1 MVSKLRLVLS
11 ISILFL
17 SYYGFAQRDYW
28 KQEFAHGNLKKSIS
42 NRFDVQKGT
51 VFSFEED
58 VFKNKLRNAKFSKNK
73 YTTVQFPNERGELI
87 SFTVTETPVLSK
99 ELAAKYPN
107 IKSYSGYSLK
117 NGKDK
122 IRFSVSHI
130 GVQAM
135 IVHANKKGNT
145 YLQKTSDENYVIYNR
160 AGETLVNKEFICT
173 TKTSIEQSKS
183 GLTLKQVD
191 DQQLRKFRLA
201 VSASGEY
208 TAFHGGTV
216 ADALAA
222 INATVTRIN
231 EVFETDLAV
240 TLELVSNTDAV
251 IYTDSETDP
260 YDGNLNTQ
268 VQNTLTTNIGEEN
281 YDIGHLFHKDEATG
295 NAGFIGAVCI
305 DNRKGSGYAANP
317 NPVGDA
323 YDLDYVTHEIG
334 HQFGANHTWSFE
346 SEGTQVQA
354 EPGSGTTI
362 MGYAGITGINNVALN
377 GDDYFHYY
385 SIFQISEYL
394 ETVSCAEVTALT
406 NTPPVIVPN
415 GDFIIPKSTPFALTG
430 NATDIDVND
439 VLTYTW
445 EQIDDGLVTQATF
458 GPTNPSGANFR
469 SQRPTT
475 DSIRY
480 FPKLSSVLEGNLT
493 QTNPTVDS
501 PWETVSDVERE
512 MNFALTVRDN
522 AIGGG
527 QVVSDVINVLV
538 VSSAGPFQITS
549 QSTNQVYTAGT
560 VQNIT
565 WDVANT
571 DKAPVNLQA
580 VDILLSIDGG
590 VTFPISLAENV
601 PNDGDHKIVLPGNP
615 TTMARI
621 MVKASD
627 NIFFAVNAADFT
639 IEEAE
644 IVLNFAEL
652 EYEVCQ
658 PNDLITTFDY
668 ETYLGFSEEVTFSVP
683 NPPLGLNITF
693 SPETATIN
701 VPVTVT
707 FSNTGGVPEALYAIE
722 VEASSVSITKQ
733 VVLDL
738 SVYDD
743 VFPDAVLLAPADGG
757 LDISANTFLEWEDTA
772 SYSSYDVQ
780 VATDLAFNNII
791 ETSTV
796 FTNTYTPSNI
806 SYETTYFWRVK
817 PINGCG
823 EGIFSVPFS
832 FTTIE
837 FNCDNNVAEGLPLDI
852 SATGT
857 PTITSKIP
865 FYDDIAL
872 ADINVN
878 IELDHTYLADLVVK
892 LISPAGTTVVLLSS
906 SCGDLQNI
914 NATFDDDAPNFICN
928 GDPAISG
935 MVKPLGSLSSFVGE
949 SILGEWTLEIN
960 DNAASD
966 GGALKAFSLD
976 ICVEGAFRPDADND
990 GVFDDGD
997 DLCLGTPDGVEVDLT
1012 GCPVYRFANNNFSVL
1027 LNSEACRN
1035 SDDGS
1040 INITALQSLDYEI
1053 MVSGNGVNVSDNF
1066 TDTYTLGN
1074 LMSGNY
1080 TVCIGATDGAL
1091 VYEEHCF
1098 EVVITQPDVLN
1109 VSSRTSI
1116 DGKLTVITL
1125 QGSDLYNI
1133 ELNGVVIQT
1142 TESEITI
1149 NLKNGNNSLKVFTNL
1164 PCQGVHEESIFLSD
1178 KPIVY
1183 PNPFVSSTNVFL
1195 GVNVEEV
1202 NVQVFTTDGRLV
1214 LSRTYQV
1221 NGLELPLDMSIYPS
1235 GIYYIKF
1242 DGENIKGT
1250 SKVIKQ

>member
-17 SYYGFAQRDYW
+17 SYYGIAQRDYW
-28 KQEFAHGNLKKSIS
+28 KQEVARGNLKNSIS
-42 NRFDVQKGT
+42 NRFEVQKGT

-58 VFKNKLRNAKFSKNK
+58 VFKNKLKNTGFSKSK

-99 ELAAKYPN
+99 ELGAKYPN
-107 IKSYSGYSLK
+107 IKSYSGYSLR
-117 NGKDK
+117 NRKDK
-122 IRFSVSHI
+122 IRFSVSHK

-135 IVHANKKGNT
+135 IVHANKDGNT
-145 YLQKTSDENYVIYNR
+145 YLQKTHEGTYVIYNR
-160 AGETLVNKEFICT
+160 DSETAANKEFICMT
-173 TKTSIEQSKS
+173 ISSIEQGKS
-183 GLTLKQVD
+183 GLTSKQVD

-201 VSASGEY
+201 VSATGEY
-208 TAFHGGTV
+208 TTYHGGSV
-216 ADALAA
+216 VDALAA

-231 EVFETDLAV
+231 EVFETDLAI
-240 TLELVSNTDAV
+240 TLELVPNTDTV
-251 IYTDSETDP
+251 IFTDPETDP
-260 YDGNLNTQ
+260 YDQNLNTE
-268 VQNTLTTNIGEEN
+268 VQNTLTSNIGEEN
-281 YDIGHLFHKDEATG
+281 YDIGHLFHKDDANG
-295 NAGFIGAVCI
+295 NAGFIGSVCI
-305 DNRKGSGYAANP
+305 DNKKGSGYAASP
-317 NPVGDA
+317 NPLGDTF
-323 YDLDYVTHEIG
+323 DLDYVAHEMG

-362 MGYAGITGINNVALN
+362 MGYAGITGVNNVALN

-394 ETVSCAEVTALT
+394 GTVNCAEITSLA
-406 NTPPVIVPN
+406 NTPPVIVPI
-415 GDFIIPKSTPFALTG
+415 GDFVIPKSTPFALTG
-430 NATDIDVND
+430 NASDIDTTDI
-439 VLTYTW
+439 LTYAW
-445 EQIDDGLVTQATF
+445 EQIDDGVVSQATF

-469 SQRPTT
+469 SQRPST
-475 DSIRY
+475 DSTRY
-480 FPKLSSVLEGNLT
+480 FPKLPSVLIGNLT

-501 PWETVSDVERE
+501 AWETVSDVERE

-527 QVVSDVINVLV
+527 QVVSDLMNISV
-538 VSSAGPFQITS
+538 VSSAGPFQMTS
-549 QSTNQVYTAGT
+549 QATSQTYTAGT

-571 DKAPVNLQA
+571 DKAPVNLQS

-590 VTFPISLAENV
+590 ATFPISLAENV

-627 NIFFAVNAADFT
+627 NIFFTVNASDFT
-639 IEEAE
+639 IEESE

-658 PNDLITTFDY
+658 PNDLITTFEY
-668 ETYLGFSEEVTFSVP
+668 ETYLGFSEEVTFNVP

-693 SPETATIN
+693 SPATATNN

-707 FSNTGGVPEALYAIE
+707 FSNTGGIPEALYAIE
-722 VEASSVSITKQ
+722 VEASSTSITKQ

-738 SVYDD
+738 SVYDN
-743 VFPDAVLLAPADGG
+743 VFSDAVLVAPADGG
-757 LDISANTFLEWEDTA
+757 TAISANTFLEWEDTA
-772 SYSSYDVQ
+772 AYSSYDVQ
-780 VATDLAFNNII
+780 VATDLAFTNII

-796 FTNTYTPSNI
+796 FNNTYTPSNLI
-806 SYETTYFWRVK
+806 YETTYFWRVK

-823 EGIFSVPFS
+823 EGNFSAPFS

-837 FNCDNNVAEGLPLDI
+837 FNCDNNSAEGLPLNI

-857 PTITSKIP
+857 PTIISKIP
-865 FYDDIAL
+865 FYDDMAL

-892 LISPAGTTVVLLSS
+892 LISPTGTTVVLLSS

-914 NATFDDDAPNFICN
+914 NATFDDDAPNFDCN

-949 SILGEWTLEIN
+949 SIFGEWTLEIN

-976 ICVEGAFRPDADND
+976 ICIEGAFRPDADND

-997 DLCLGTPDGVEVDLT
+997 DLCLGTPEGVEVDLT
-1012 GCPVYRFANNNFSVL
+1012 GCPVYRFANNNFSVS

-1040 INITALQSLDYEI
+1040 INITTLESLDYEI
-1053 MVSGNGVNVSDNF
+1053 SVSGNGVNVSDNF

-1080 TVCIGATDGAL
+1080 TVCIGGTDGAL

-1109 VSSRTSI
+1109 VTSRTSF
-1116 DGKLTVITL
+1116 DGKLTVLTL
-1125 QGSDLYNI
+1125 QGSDLFNI
-1133 ELNGVVIQT
+1133 EVNGVVIQT
-1142 TESEITI
+1142 TESEITV
-1149 NLKNGNNSLKVFTNL
+1149 NLKDGNNSLKVFTNL
-1164 PCQGVHEESIFLSD
+1164 PCQGAYEENIFLSE

-1183 PNPFVSSTNVFL
+1183 PNPFISATNVFL
-1195 GVNVEEV
+1195 GVNVDEV
-1202 NVQVFTTDGRLV
+1202 AIEIFTAAGRLV
-1214 LSRTYQV
+1214 LAQTHQV
-1221 NGLELPLDMSIYPS
+1221 HGLELPLDLSIYPS

-1242 DGENIKGT
+1242 TGENIKGT
-1250 SKVIKQ
+1250 SKVVKQ